1 MISCGTGN
9 EILNNAT
16 RVGDPRNFDD
26 LILLDC

>member
-1 MISCGTGN
+1 MSCGTGN
-9 EILNNAT
+9 EISNNAT